1 MYCLKTQYQTH
12 DYPNI
17 LLCEGCNKESEAFH
31 CKSDVCIPRHAVRD
45 GIRDCLG
52 GEDELDGQ

>member
-1 MYCLKTQYQTH
+1 MTI
-12 DYPNI
+12 I
-17 LLCEGCNKESEAFH
+17 LLPFLFCEGCDKESGAFH